1 MGGRV
6 NYGPI
11 LPKFSGEI
19 LARIKLMCVNFRHYI
34 NIFKPVMSSIV
45 ICRGGLI
52 WGKGHLWADPKKKIG
67 TEILARKKLTCV
79 AFHRFTLIFKTVMS
93 VKAIS

>member
-34 NIFKPVMSSIV
+34 HIFKPVMSSIV
-45 ICRGGLI
+45 ICRGGPYM
-52 WGKGHLWADPKKKIG
+52 GEGSFMGRSKKKIG

-79 AFHRFTLIFKTVMS
+79 AFHRFTLIFKTEMS